1 MFLSIAIAVSLFILL
16 ITSLMYIKQPQGY
29 VLGGEWIVRNENNV
43 YTVSL
48 PHLQAITEEGIYT
61 YIKTF
66 GPVEADTL
74 VIPQISAYGYKIVLN
89 GMMIKKLNYSE
100 NKTANIWNQTQMV
113 VFDRQLLTDQNTL
126 EITMYSLFDHGMSYL
141 PYLVNQEEILGK
153 IALSNYLENDV
164 YLLSIGA
171 SITLG
176 FVLFALGMG
185 IPEKKGFHYSF
196 ALGTIFIG
204 IYLLD
209 YQFRLYTCDRSM
221 YIFFRKVIFSS
232 LYMSGLMLLQG
243 IEYYLYGKKR
253 YSKIFTWIIPFLLA
267 GFFFMPN
274 FYAIK
279 IYNNFALIIMFI
291 MIMLVTIQIYVKKD
305 KPFIFAATILS
316 LCMINDV
323 IKVVFSLNHIHMIR
337 FGIIITVL
345 SMGFLLV
352 EFFRN
357 TYGKMV
363 IAHGKAM
370 KDPLTD
376 AYNRNVLETIE
387 TGPNDIMVLVDF
399 DDFKIINDVYG
410 HSEGDRVLKLFTQKV
425 LELLRNEDMIVR
437 IGGDEFMVFIK
448 NCTKETALERIEMI
462 RKSMA
467 EEIEAYD
474 FNFSYGSCSLKNG
487 VSQAFSKSDE
497 LLYEMKKEKREDNCQ
512 IKIDGKGD

>member
-1 MFLSIAIAVSLFILL
+1 MSLSIAIAVSLFILL

-29 VLGGEWIVRNENNV
+29 VLGGEWIVRNEDNV

-89 GMMIKKLNYSE
+89 GMMIKKLNYPE

-141 PYLVNQEEILGK
+141 PYLVNQKEILGK

-209 YQFRLYTCDRSM
+209 YQFRLYTCDRSW
-221 YIFFRKVIFSS
+221 YLFFRKVIFSS

-274 FYAIK
+274 FYTIK

-291 MIMLVTIQIYVKKD
+291 MIMLVTVQIYVKKD

-410 HSEGDRVLKLFTQKV
+410 HSEGDRVLKLFTQKA

-448 NCTKETALERIEMI
+448 NCTKETAFERVEMI

-474 FNFSYGSCSLKNG
+474 FNFSYGSCSLKDG
-487 VSQAFSKSDE
+487 VSKAFSKSDE

-512 IKIDGKGD
+512 IIIDGKGD